1 MTNAIRSYMFWFD
14 LLTLLIAYLMSNV
27 STTLTSLVD
36 EWLITILRT
45 PPQLSTIPFF
55 PIITI
60 SVSFFIEVNVT
71 VSKDLLHACH

>member
-45 PPQLSTIPFF
+45 PPPTLHNSIF
-55 PIITI
+55 PYHHYQCVI
-60 SVSFFIEVNVT
+60 
-71 VSKDLLHACH
+71 LY